1 MHFII
6 SQKYIIERL
15 LVGLVKASK
24 GSAAWSFCTHGL
36 WQIHSLPSFTGSS
49 MRANMKPNSMFV
61 KAGSASLPLPAST
74 AALIA
79 FSVPDTEANA
89 PQVVEA
95 VPSYTSVLVHY
106 RPELASYAEVKAFL
120 SSLYDHAAA
129 AADSRTVTCL
139 VDDGPEVFG
148 QRCDTILS
156 FDALDAVVT
165 EERERGIHRF
175 LIAGDEPLQHKR
187 ELVAV
192 ANKHS
197 RCTFWVLTGGKLI
210 DERFAR
216 DLLRTGNVIPLLTRE
231 KLDGTPAQASEILH
245 TFRVLFGML
254 VSGSEPAADQ
264 DRAIEQGAK
273 EVLLITDPYALGY
286 GTPPQDRTIGQ
297 SMGDTPDLTLP
308 VRLWRLKRENG
319 RDARWMLDDARH
331 LVIDSLGIAGIV
343 NDSGEDSGFAH
354 ILRLRE
360 VAPA

>member
-1 MHFII
+1 MNDTRTAIPM
-6 SQKYIIERL
+6 
-15 LVGLVKASK
+15 GLKHILDAIY
-24 GSAAWSFCTHGL
+24 AD
-36 WQIHSLPSFTGSS
+36 P
-49 MRANMKPNSMFV
+49 
-61 KAGSASLPLPAST
+61 
-74 AALIA
+74 
-79 FSVPDTEANA
+79 E
-89 PQVVEA
+89 
-95 VPSYTSVLVHY
+95 VHL
-106 RPELASYAEVKAFL
+106 PELMDWVDRMYPEAGPSGSVTYALLKQACSDRTGGLYRWLGSLFREIDAQTLYHL
-120 SSLYDHAAA
+120 SENYILHADWTRHHAAA

-139 VDDGPEVFG
+139 VD
-148 QRCDTILS
+148 
-156 FDALDAVVT
+156 T

-343 NDSGEDSGFAH
+343 NDSGEGSGFAH

>member
-1 MHFII
+1 M
-6 SQKYIIERL
+6 
-15 LVGLVKASK
+15 
-24 GSAAWSFCTHGL
+24 
-36 WQIHSLPSFTGSS
+36 
-49 MRANMKPNSMFV
+49 
-61 KAGSASLPLPAST
+61 
-74 AALIA
+74 
-79 FSVPDTEANA
+79 
-89 PQVVEA
+89 
-95 VPSYTSVLVHY
+95 
-106 RPELASYAEVKAFL
+106 
-120 SSLYDHAAA
+120 
-129 AADSRTVTCL
+129 
-139 VDDGPEVFG
+139 VDDGPKVFG

>member
-1 MHFII
+1 MNDT
-6 SQKYIIERL
+6 R
-15 LVGLVKASK
+15 
-24 GSAAWSFCTHGL
+24 AA
-36 WQIHSLPSFTGSS
+36 
-49 MRANMKPNSMFV
+49 
-61 KAGSASLPLPAST
+61 LPLGLKHILDAIYADP
-74 AALIA
+74 
-79 FSVPDTEANA
+79 E
-89 PQVVEA
+89 
-95 VPSYTSVLVHY
+95 VHL
-106 RPELASYAEVKAFL
+106 PELMDWVGRMYPEAGPSGSVTYALLKQACSDRTGGLYRWLGSLFRDIDAQTLYHL
-120 SSLYDHAAA
+120 SENYILHADWTGHHAAA

-139 VDDGPEVFG
+139 VDDGPKVFG

-156 FDALDAVVT
+156 FDALDAS
-165 EERERGIHRF
+165 F
-175 LIAGDEPLQHKR
+175 LPAFISALQHKR

-331 LVIDSLGIAGIV
+331 LVIDSLGIAGV
-343 NDSGEDSGFAH
+343 VDTSGKGSRFAH

-360 VAPA
+360 IAPA

>member
-1 MHFII
+1 MNDTRTAIPM
-6 SQKYIIERL
+6 
-15 LVGLVKASK
+15 GLKHILDAIY
-24 GSAAWSFCTHGL
+24 AD
-36 WQIHSLPSFTGSS
+36 P
-49 MRANMKPNSMFV
+49 
-61 KAGSASLPLPAST
+61 
-74 AALIA
+74 
-79 FSVPDTEANA
+79 E
-89 PQVVEA
+89 
-95 VPSYTSVLVHY
+95 VHL
-106 RPELASYAEVKAFL
+106 PELMDWVDRMFPEAEQSGSVVYAQLKQACL
-120 SSLYDHAAA
+120 DRTNSLYHWLESLFRDIDEQTLYHLSENYILHVNWTHHHAAA
-129 AADSRTVTCL
+129 SNDSPTVTCL
-139 VDDGPEVFG
+139 VNDGPKVFG

>member
-1 MHFII
+1 MNDTRATLPI
-6 SQKYIIERL
+6 
-15 LVGLVKASK
+15 GLEHILDAIYADPEVHLPELMDWMDRMYPEAKQN
-24 GSAAWSFCTHGL
+24 GSAVYALLKQACSD
-36 WQIHSLPSFTGSS
+36 
-49 MRANMKPNSMFV
+49 RAN
-61 KAGSASLPLPAST
+61 SL
-74 AALIA
+74 
-79 FSVPDTEANA
+79 
-89 PQVVEA
+89 
-95 VPSYTSVLVHY
+95 Y
-106 RPELASYAEVKAFL
+106 RWL
-120 SSLYDHAAA
+120 SSLFRDIDPQTLYHLSENYILHADWARHHAAA
-129 AADSRTVTCL
+129 SIDSRTVTCL
-139 VDDGPEVFG
+139 VNEGPEAPG

-156 FDALDAVVT
+156 FDTLDAVVT

>member
-1 MHFII
+1 VHLPELMDWMDRMYPEAK
-6 SQKYIIERL
+6 QN
-15 LVGLVKASK
+15 
-24 GSAAWSFCTHGL
+24 GSAVYALLKQACSD
-36 WQIHSLPSFTGSS
+36 
-49 MRANMKPNSMFV
+49 RAN
-61 KAGSASLPLPAST
+61 SL
-74 AALIA
+74 
-79 FSVPDTEANA
+79 
-89 PQVVEA
+89 
-95 VPSYTSVLVHY
+95 Y
-106 RPELASYAEVKAFL
+106 RWL
-120 SSLYDHAAA
+120 SSLFRDIDPQTLYHLSENYILHADWARHHAAA
-129 AADSRTVTCL
+129 SIDSRTVTCL
-139 VDDGPEVFG
+139 VNEGPEAPG

-156 FDALDAVVT
+156 FDTLDAVVT

>member
-1 MHFII
+1 MNDTRTAIPM
-6 SQKYIIERL
+6 
-15 LVGLVKASK
+15 GLKHILDAIY
-24 GSAAWSFCTHGL
+24 AD
-36 WQIHSLPSFTGSS
+36 P
-49 MRANMKPNSMFV
+49 
-61 KAGSASLPLPAST
+61 
-74 AALIA
+74 
-79 FSVPDTEANA
+79 E
-89 PQVVEA
+89 
-95 VPSYTSVLVHY
+95 VHL
-106 RPELASYAEVKAFL
+106 PELVDWVDRMFPEAEQSGSVVYALLKQACL
-120 SSLYDHAAA
+120 DRTNSLYHWLESLFRDIDEQTLYHLSENYILHADWTGHHAAA

-139 VDDGPEVFG
+139 VDDGPKVFG

-273 EVLLITDPYALGY
+273 EVLLITGPYALGY

>member
-1 MHFII
+1 MNDTRTAIPM
-6 SQKYIIERL
+6 
-15 LVGLVKASK
+15 GLKHILDAIY
-24 GSAAWSFCTHGL
+24 AD
-36 WQIHSLPSFTGSS
+36 P
-49 MRANMKPNSMFV
+49 
-61 KAGSASLPLPAST
+61 
-74 AALIA
+74 
-79 FSVPDTEANA
+79 E
-89 PQVVEA
+89 
-95 VPSYTSVLVHY
+95 VHL
-106 RPELASYAEVKAFL
+106 PELMDWVDRMYPEAGPSGSVTYALLKQACSDRTGGLYRWLGSLFRDIDAQTLYHL
-120 SSLYDHAAA
+120 SENYILHADWTGHHAAA

-139 VDDGPEVFG
+139 VDDGPKVFG

-192 ANKHS
+192 ANKHR